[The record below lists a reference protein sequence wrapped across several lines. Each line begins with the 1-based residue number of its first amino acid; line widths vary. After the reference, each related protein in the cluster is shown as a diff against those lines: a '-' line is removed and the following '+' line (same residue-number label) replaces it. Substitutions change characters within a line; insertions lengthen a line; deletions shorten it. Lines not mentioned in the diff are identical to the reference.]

1 MKLETERLWLPCISP
16 ETAEAAQAAMVASWP
31 KLTQWMYWT
40 KEGLPT
46 VAQLILRAE
55 EAQRAWEE
63 RRAYHCD
70 LLRKDDGVLVG
81 RASIYT
87 VDWSIPKGGIA
98 YWLDSRHAGHGYMT
112 EAVAELTRFALDDLG
127 LARVQIDCDP
137 RNERS
142 AAIPRRLGYNFEGCL
157 KNWSRDLDGNL
168 RDMLVYSQTHRL

>member
-16 ETAEAAQAAMVASWP
+16 ETAEATHAVMVASWSE
-31 KLTQWMYWT
+31 LTKWMYWT

-46 VAQLILRAE
+46 VEQIAQRSR
-55 EAQRAWEE
+55 EAQVAWAE
-63 RRAYHCD
+63 RTSFSCD

-81 RASIYT
+81 RVSIYT

-98 YWLDSRHAGHGYMT
+98 YWLDTRHAGQGYMT

-127 LARVQIDCDP
+127 LVRVQIDCDP

-142 AAIPRRLGYNFEGCL
+142 AAIPRRLGYDFEGCL

-168 RDMLVYSQTHRL
+168 RDMLVFSQTRQL